1 MFAGAEV
8 WHWIGRRKLEVQC
21 GRSHRETT
29 PRAELRESGM
39 SLILGGLLVTI
50 VAMVSA
56 LTSGLNLPSWFY
68 SLSIVVIPL
77 AMALAVR
84 KQARLGE
91 AG

>member
-1 MFAGAEV
+1 
-8 WHWIGRRKLEVQC
+8 
-21 GRSHRETT
+21 
-29 PRAELRESGM
+29 M